1 LQAIQQIVFAQT
13 LKEALKEVKPEEYE
27 KEYISYLEKSYT
39 SFGGDFEKVKQKYTK
54 DKEFDERLYKEE
66 LSNFLILKQVV
77 EPKSLEDLAK
87 QRVVNIEKYL
97 NSNSVLK
104 EQIVV
109 LDNVVKVKGDEKFA
123 KVELKLSDIK

>member
-1 LQAIQQIVFAQT
+1 MRN
-13 LKEALKEVKPEEYE
+13 
-27 KEYISYLEKSYT
+27 S
-39 SFGGDFEKVKQKYTK
+39 GK